1 MNPKPLQPGINH
13 DNRHHN
19 DMDMP
24 VVLLLLPIHL
34 HHIILE
40 DIHPSQEEE
49 ILGNI
54 IIHHHHPVAIIMKT
68 ILPK

>member
-1 MNPKPLQPGINH
+1 MKLQRQRRTIH
-13 DNRHHN
+13 DNHHRHN

-24 VVLLLLPIHL
+24 VVVPLLPIH
-34 HHIILE
+34 HILE
-40 DIHPSQEEE
+40 DIHPPRQE

-54 IIHHHHPVAIIMKT
+54 IIIHHHHHVAIIMKT